1 MTYIKTT
8 IRGIGALALSVS
20 IATAEPLP
28 CQGRYQAIS
37 GDVIMSASGIVQ
49 VDPRNRNEGT
59 VDLTYDGCDRI
70 LIEGQGM
77 RMPIIRSATSG
88 WSGTLTGGGATRI
101 FKFNA
106 LTSRQIDS
114 WMDAFGGGMTVQRGM
129 KLALV
134 EATEHQPV
142 DCIFDGERQD
152 FTRENTAAQ
161 TFLAARGLTP
171 PTPDFT
177 PSDYFRATTL
187 TTDLIDETRNTSS
200 LHLRFLLGNS
210 NAILPASR
218 VATLFREVC
227 QAEEGTLDPPRRM
240 LDFKINELTNPAR
253 IEVFAQVV
261 DIETGKII
269 AKRRAEIA
277 GTDDAALA
285 AAMQDGAA
293 QLAEDGVTVGPLS
306 DGKIR

>member
-1 MTYIKTT
+1 MTYINTA
-8 IRGIGALALSVS
+8 IRGVAALALFVS
-20 IATAEPLP
+20 TAKAEPLP

-49 VDPRNRNEGT
+49 IDPRNRNEGT

-106 LTSRQIDS
+106 LTPRQIDS

-129 KLALV
+129 KLTLV

-152 FTRENTAAQ
+152 FTRENAAAQ
-161 TFLAARGLTP
+161 AFLAARGLTP

-187 TTDLIDETRNTSS
+187 TTDYIDESRNTSS
-200 LHLRFLLGNS
+200 LHLRFLLGS
-210 NAILPASR
+210 DNAILPASR
-218 VATLFREVC
+218 AATLFREGC

-240 LDFKINELTNPAR
+240 LDFKIIEMENPPR
-253 IEVFAQVV
+253 IEVFVQIV
-261 DIETGKII
+261 DIETGEII
-269 AKRRAEIA
+269 AKRRTEAA

-285 AAMQDGAA
+285 EAMQNGAA
-293 QLAEDGVTVGPLS
+293 QLAEDGVTIGLLS
-306 DGKIR
+306 DGKAR